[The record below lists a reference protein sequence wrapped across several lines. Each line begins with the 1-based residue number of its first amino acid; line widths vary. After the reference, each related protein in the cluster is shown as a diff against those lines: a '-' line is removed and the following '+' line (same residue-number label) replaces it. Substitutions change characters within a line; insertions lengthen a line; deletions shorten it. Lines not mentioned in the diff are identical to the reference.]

1 MNSNLKIFVYYWLP
15 IIIICVAIFTQSSYP
30 SPETTV
36 EWPYLDKLLHFLAY
50 AVLGILFFR
59 AYSTLKFGDRRLTVI
74 ILSILSSSLYG
85 ASDEIHQYFVPFR
98 DADWLDLVADIA
110 GSVSGVMIFSTFTR
124 LYPQNKNVSA
134 KEVRFL
140 D

>member
-1 MNSNLKIFVYYWLP
+1 MKIFVYYWLP
-15 IIIICVAIFTQSSYP
+15 VIIFCVAIFTQSSYP
-30 SPETTV
+30 SPEPTV
-36 EWPYLDKLLHFLAY
+36 EWPQLDKLIHFLAY

-59 AYSTLKFGDRRLTVI
+59 AYSTLNFGDGRFAVI

-98 DADWLDLVADIA
+98 DADLLDLAADIA
-110 GSVSGVMIFSTFTR
+110 GSVFGVLVFSSLTH
-124 LYPQNKNVSA
+124 LYLRKNLPE